1 MIATWPNTICF
12 DVYQE
17 PRQQNFFKSIEYFY
31 QRLGV
36 PMLGNPEDFM
46 SDKSMF
52 YDTSY
57 HLHDLGV
64 NHRTKQL
71 IDLIQPYLP

>member
-1 MIATWPNTICF
+1 MIATWPNTIWF

-17 PRQQNFFKSIEYFY
+17 PRQQYFFKSIEHFY

-36 PMLGNPEDFM
+36 TILGKAEDFM
-46 SDKSMF
+46 YDKSMF

-64 NHRTKQL
+64 NHRTQQL
-71 IDLIQPYLP
+71 IDLIKPYLP